1 LPSKKESLQ
10 ITVSDDHR
18 KYHHQTTKGNNTM
31 TTKITIH
38 GTAPEFDQ
46 AELERRQAGYHAMYK
61 QTSQCMELVRANIPY
76 EFLVAITEKSKL
88 GYMISSKQPITIQ
101 PLDYSAYLIK
111 PLEIQQVDL
120 EAIDARVRLEYITD
134 LERER
139 EEYRQLLTT
148 QLLQA
153 AALKEQKKLEDKQAK
168 LFAEI
173 QREVNDVFGEFV
185 VPDGLTL

>member
-1 LPSKKESLQ
+1 
-10 ITVSDDHR
+10 
-18 KYHHQTTKGNNTM
+18 M

-185 VPDGLTL
+185 VPDGLTP

>member
-1 LPSKKESLQ
+1 
-10 ITVSDDHR
+10 
-18 KYHHQTTKGNNTM
+18 M

-61 QTSQCMELVRANIPY
+61 QTSQCMELVRAAIPY

-88 GYMISSKQPITIQ
+88 GYMISSKQPITTQ

-168 LFAEI
+168 LLAEI